1 MILIRTIALLLLPLV
16 APPTPASAQDPA
28 PLVRRIAGSA
38 LLAAQEYALGF
49 DGGRVVATAEIE
61 EARLFL
67 TEAAH
72 AAVNLPGGDA
82 EAVRLEL
89 GRALAIVERTGPV
102 DSVAAIVE
110 ALVQG
115 LSTRY
120 RVDVE
125 EVPATAPSL
134 AQGAALYQTNCARC
148 HGSLGRGDGRD
159 ALGLDPVP
167 SSLAD
172 PRVLADAS
180 PLDFYRRVTIGVAGT
195 AMPGFAT
202 SLSLDERW
210 AVALYASTLRLP
222 APGGSVPPALTTFAT
237 TARMSDRQVL
247 DALGAAGSPAALAA
261 VRVSHLTVAANDA
274 AARAAFGTVRRQ
286 LDSAMAAAGAGQ
298 SDQARF
304 IALGAYMTFEQ
315 VERQV
320 RVKDHAL
327 ATDLEGSFAVFRDR
341 AGADPADLAG
351 LAEVRRQLD
360 LGLERAE
367 RVIGDQLSP
376 LNLFL
381 QSFILLLREGLEAI
395 LVVGALIAFLIKTGA
410 SSRRRDVHIGVGLAL
425 VASLLTALALETIF
439 ILSPARQEVLEGVT
453 MVAASVMLFYVSY
466 WLLSKIEVARWNQFV
481 NSKVRDAIT
490 SGSALALATV
500 AFLAVYR
507 EGFET
512 VLFYKALMLT
522 AGSGGLAPVLLG
534 MVIGAL
540 VLAVVYV
547 LINRFGVR
555 LPLRPFF
562 GVTSAFLYYMA
573 FVFAGK
579 AVAEL
584 QAGGVLDTTIVGGA
598 PRLPMMGIYPTVE
611 SLTAQGILLLLAG
624 VGLFITFGPPSRRRA
639 EAAARAVATPIPEA
653 DGTRREVLRSLD
665 RIDADVAEIRAEVD
679 RLRDRITPKV
689 HQ

>member
-1 MILIRTIALLLLPLV
+1 MILIRIVALLLPLL
-16 APPTPASAQDPA
+16 AIPMPARAQEGPA

-49 DGGRVVATAEIE
+49 EGGRVVATAEIE

-67 TEAAH
+67 TEAAR

-89 GRALAIVERTGPV
+89 GRALAMVERTGPV

-120 RVDVE
+120 QVDVE

-134 AQGAALYQTNCARC
+134 GQGAALFQASCARC
-148 HGSLGRGDGRD
+148 HGSLGRGDGKD
-159 ALGLDPVP
+159 AAGLDPKP
-167 SSLAD
+167 GNLASAQG
-172 PRVLADAS
+172 LIDAS
-180 PLDFYRRVTIGVAGT
+180 PLDFYRRGTIGVAGT

-222 APGGSVPPALTTFAT
+222 APGGSVPPALTAFAT
-237 TARMSDRQVL
+237 TARMSDHQVL

-261 VRVSHLTVAANDA
+261 VRVSHLTVAGDDA

-286 LDSAMAAAGAGQ
+286 LDSAVAAAASGQ
-298 SDQARF
+298 SQEARF

-341 AGADPADLAG
+341 AGADPADPAG

-360 LGLERAE
+360 LGLERVE
-367 RVIGDQLSP
+367 RGIGDQRGP
-376 LNLFL
+376 RNPFL

-439 ILSPARQEVLEGVT
+439 FLTPARQEVLEGVT
-453 MVAASVMLFYVSY
+453 MVAASV
-466 WLLSKIEVARWNQFV
+466 
-481 NSKVRDAIT
+481 
-490 SGSALALATV
+490 
-500 AFLAVYR
+500 
-507 EGFET
+507 
-512 VLFYKALMLT
+512 
-522 AGSGGLAPVLLG
+522 
-534 MVIGAL
+534 
-540 VLAVVYV
+540 
-547 LINRFGVR
+547 
-555 LPLRPFF
+555 
-562 GVTSAFLYYMA
+562 
-573 FVFAGK
+573 
-579 AVAEL
+579 
-584 QAGGVLDTTIVGGA
+584 
-598 PRLPMMGIYPTVE
+598 
-611 SLTAQGILLLLAG
+611 
-624 VGLFITFGPPSRRRA
+624 
-639 EAAARAVATPIPEA
+639 
-653 DGTRREVLRSLD
+653 
-665 RIDADVAEIRAEVD
+665 
-679 RLRDRITPKV
+679 
-689 HQ
+689 

>member
-1 MILIRTIALLLLPLV
+1 MILIRPIALLLL
-16 APPTPASAQDPA
+16 AIATPASAQEGPA

-38 LLAAQEYALGF
+38 QLAAQEYALGVE
-49 DGGRVVATAEIE
+49 GGRVIATAEIE
-61 EARLFL
+61 EAKLFL
-67 TEAAH
+67 TEAIR
-72 AAVNLPGGDA
+72 AAAALPGGDA
-82 EAVRLEL
+82 ELVRKEL
-89 GRALAIVERTGPV
+89 NRALAIVGRTGPP
-102 DSVAAIVE
+102 DSVAAIVD

-115 LSTRY
+115 LSDRY
-120 RVDVE
+120 QVDVE

-134 AQGAALYQTNCARC
+134 GQGAALFQANCARC
-148 HGSLGRGDGRD
+148 HGSLGRGDGKD
-159 ALGLDPVP
+159 AVGLDPKP
-167 SSLAD
+167 GNLANAQG
-172 PRVLADAS
+172 LADAS

-195 AMPGFAT
+195 AMPGFAAP
-202 SLSLDERW
+202 LSLDERW

-222 APGGSVPPALTTFAT
+222 APAGSVPPALTAFAT
-237 TARMSDRQVL
+237 TARMSDQQVL
-247 DALGAAGSPAALAA
+247 DALGAAASPAALAA
-261 VRVSHLTVAANDA
+261 VRGSHLMVATDDA
-274 AARAAFGTVRRQ
+274 AARAAFGTVRWQ
-286 LDSAMAAAGAGQ
+286 LDSAMAAARAGE

-304 IALGAYMTFEQ
+304 VALSAYMTFEQ

-327 ATDLEGSFAVFRDR
+327 ATDLEGKFTSFRDR
-341 AGADPADLAG
+341 AGADPADPEALAR
-351 LAEVRRQLD
+351 VRAQLD
-360 LGLERAE
+360 IGLERAE
-367 RVIGDQLSP
+367 RVIGDELSSF
-376 LNLFL
+376 NLFL

-410 SSRRRDVHIGVGLAL
+410 TSRRRDVHIGVGLAL

-439 ILSPARQEVLEGVT
+439 FLTPARQEVLEGMT

-481 NSKVRDAIT
+481 KSQVRDAVS

-522 AGSGGLAPVLLG
+522 AGPGGLAPVLLG
-534 MVIGAL
+534 LGLGAVAL
-540 VLAVVYV
+540 GLVYV

-562 GVTSAFLYYMA
+562 GVTSGFLYYMA

-584 QAGGVLDTTIVGGA
+584 QAGGLLGTNMVRGA
-598 PRLPMMGIYPTVE
+598 PRVPMLGIYPTME
-611 SLTAQGILLLLAG
+611 SIAVQGLLLLLAG
-624 VGLFITFGPPSRRRA
+624 IGLFVTFGPPRRRRA
-639 EAAARAVATPIPEA
+639 AAAARAAATPISEG
-653 DGTRREVLRSLD
+653 DDTRRDVLRSLD
-665 RIDADVAEIRAEVD
+665 RIDADVSEIRAEVE

-689 HQ
+689 PQ